1 MWNSGYINYTI
12 IVVHTIS
19 FIDVELTTPGGVHWR
34 KSTRKS
40 PVSGSVLKGHRSSC
54 PAQGLITQ
62 TNHTSMNYKYYL
74 VWAFQG
80 MTSSLQSKV
89 PPQNSGATGLCVP
102 LRYTL
107 FKVSAQLVCSW
118 LPYSMHESETP
129 VTSTRQYLEFTQLVS
144 FSSISNW
151 RHQVAGIGRKVP
163 DNGPF
168 RDPFFFFFWGGEGG
182 GGGARVASCSAQRQI
197 THTNHTSMNYK
208 YCLFYICEGMTSPLQ
223 SKVPPQRSCATGL
236 GVPFQYTLFKVSAQ
250 LVCSWLP
257 LSIQ

>member
-1 MWNSGYINYTI
+1 MCLSDI
-12 IVVHTIS
+12 ICSRCPRSWSVAGSPNLCRNVKFRVHQLHNNCS

-129 VTSTRQYLEFTQLVS
+129 VTSTRQYL
-144 FSSISNW
+144 
-151 RHQVAGIGRKVP
+151 
-163 DNGPF
+163 
-168 RDPFFFFFWGGEGG
+168 
-182 GGGARVASCSAQRQI
+182 
-197 THTNHTSMNYK
+197 
-208 YCLFYICEGMTSPLQ
+208 
-223 SKVPPQRSCATGL
+223 
-236 GVPFQYTLFKVSAQ
+236 
-250 LVCSWLP
+250 
-257 LSIQ
+257 